1 MSGVSSEA
9 SLPRSTDE
17 HIMKGSSPYSAT
29 ILIISGGV
37 GASAEQV
44 VHTVLAQFPDS
55 AVRVIAIPNV
65 RFADQI
71 ENALKRAEEC
81 DAIVVH
87 TLVDAALRLQV
98 RSQARQRGVVAL
110 DLMGELLEELS
121 ARLAQKPLEQPGLY
135 RQLNKEYFDRVEAIE
150 YSMTH
155 DDGLHPEDWGQAEI
169 LILGVSR
176 VGKTPLSMYLS
187 VLGWKTANYPI
198 IPDIAPPEILFKL
211 DHRRVIGLRIEL
223 TQLLAFRKQ
232 RQRRLGVS
240 GASDYANPEKI
251 YAELE
256 YADKI
261 YQRGNFTT
269 LQVSDKPIET
279 SADEVIRLVTHKVV

>member
-1 MSGVSSEA
+1 MNASSSESA
-9 SLPRSTDE
+9 S
-17 HIMKGSSPYSAT
+17 
-29 ILIISGGV
+29 ILIVSGGV

-44 VHTVLAQFPDS
+44 VHTVLAQFPHS
-55 AVRVIAIPNV
+55 AARVITIPSV
-65 RFADQI
+65 RYPDQI
-71 ENALKRAEEC
+71 ENALTRAEESN
-81 DAIVVH
+81 AIVVH
-87 TLVDAALRLQV
+87 TLVDEALRLQLCA
-98 RSQARQRGVVAL
+98 QAQQRGVVAL
-110 DLMGELLEELS
+110 DLMGDLLEELS
-121 ARLAQKPLEQPGLY
+121 IRLTQKPLQQPGLY
-135 RQLNKEYFDRVEAIE
+135 RQLNKAYYERVEAIE

-198 IPDIAPPEILFKL
+198 IPAIQPPEILFKL

-232 RQRRLGVS
+232 RQRRLGVT
-240 GASDYANPEKI
+240 GFSDYTNPEKI
-251 YAELE
+251 YAELQ

-261 YQRGNFTT
+261 YQRGEFTT
-269 LQVSDKPIET
+269 LQVSEKPIET
-279 SADEVIRLVTHKVV
+279 SADEVIRFVTRRVT